1 MSRKCSI
8 CNHDRRQEVEHA
20 LLRGESNRAV
30 AQRFPNGAHD
40 DVVDATTQ
48 ALNYLRVKPE
58 LWAIVLGPSSVDRE
72 LDKEALW
79 EKAMLGYPMT
89 EAEIAR
95 M

>member
-1 MSRKCSI
+1 MIVSMSSAFQTLCSSVSFKTVG
-8 CNHDRRQEVEHA
+8 RRIRQ
-20 LLRGESNRAV
+20 LRRI
-30 AQRFPNGAHD
+30 PNGAHD
-40 DVVDATTQ
+40 DVVDTTTQ

-58 LWAIVLGPSSVDRE
+58 LWAIVLGPSSFDRE
-72 LDKEALW
+72 LDRKALW